1 MAQFQSQDLP
11 QLQIIHP
18 PAFFTHFQS
27 ELSKKFHILHAGES
41 PLPLDQYLTTYA
53 GSVQAMLCYHATQ
66 VNEDLLR
73 LLPALK
79 LVLTCTSGVN
89 HIDVV
94 ECRRRGIAIA
104 TARSVYSEDV
114 ADIGVGLFLDV
125 QRKISAVD
133 RPNPPHDKQGSLIC
147 NGKRGVIVNVG
158 RRAIV
163 DVKELVMFLVHG
175 EIGGAGLDVFEN
187 EPHVPKELVA
197 SDNVALSPHKAV
209 HTTESFQ
216 SSNEFMLAN
225 LGAFFSNKPYSTH

>member
-11 QLQIIHP
+11 QLLIIHP

-66 VNEDLLR
+66 VNEDLLW

-94 ECRRRGIAIA
+94 ECRRLGIAIA
-104 TARSVYSEDV
+104 TARSMYSEDV

-125 QRKISAVD
+125 QRKISAAD
-133 RPNPPHDKQGSLIC
+133 RYVRQGLWTSKGNYPLGSKLGG
-147 NGKRGVIVNVG
+147 GKRVG
-158 RRAIV
+158 TV
-163 DVKELVMFLVHG
+163 G
-175 EIGGAGLDVFEN
+175 
-187 EPHVPKELVA
+187 
-197 SDNVALSPHKAV
+197 
-209 HTTESFQ
+209 
-216 SSNEFMLAN
+216 
-225 LGAFFSNKPYSTH
+225 